1 MYRQYARSKREK
13 RVNIRISSKRYS
25 QIGLVAAHCESEFV
39 FPYIY
44 DETMRAS
51 VFENWFEDELL
62 KEFSSWITRHFIR
75 KRSYRTL
82 RKNNRGH
89 WFFCRRI
96 LRSTILLNT
105 RGALC
110 SRKLQGVFIDMDP
123 FYRFWM
129 PFFKASSC
137 SINVVGGDFRQ
148 FCPAEK
154 WRVMF
159 EYLVIRIKLLWGRD
173 CLSEPRKLL
182 YVGLLS
188 LSQCS
193 KRKS

>member
-1 MYRQYARSKREK
+1 MEKIKDIPKEKFAYINEIGIQTQMYRQYARSKREK

-89 WFFCRRI
+89 
-96 LRSTILLNT
+96 
-105 RGALC
+105 
-110 SRKLQGVFIDMDP
+110 
-123 FYRFWM
+123 
-129 PFFKASSC
+129 
-137 SINVVGGDFRQ
+137 
-148 FCPAEK
+148 
-154 WRVMF
+154 
-159 EYLVIRIKLLWGRD
+159 
-173 CLSEPRKLL
+173 
-182 YVGLLS
+182 
-188 LSQCS
+188 
-193 KRKS
+193 